1 MKVIFLG
8 TPDFAKVCLDRLL
21 QSSHEVV
28 AVVTQ
33 PDRERNRRQ
42 ITFSPVK
49 EVAIANNIKVLQY
62 EKISKE
68 GVEELRS
75 IDADIMV
82 TSAYGQILS
91 EEILSLKKHGVINTH
106 ASLLPKYR
114 GSSPIQWC
122 VINGEESTGITIMQT
137 AKGVDCG
144 DIIIQEETK
153 IGYEET
159 AGELFDRLAVM
170 AGETLVKA
178 LDLIEDGKAIFTQQ
192 EESKAT
198 KFPMLDK
205 SFGLLDF
212 NKTPT
217 NLFNFVKGVN
227 PWPSAFSYLNG
238 KIFKIWKCLPFD
250 KKVNCQKGEFFVDDG
265 INIACKDGY
274 IKVIEVQLEGGKR
287 MSAEDFARSRQL
299 DGVKLTSEK

>member
-21 QSSHEVV
+21 QSTHEVV

-49 EVAIANNIKVLQY
+49 ELALSKNIKVLQY

-68 GVEELRS
+68 GIQDLKS

-91 EEILSLKKHGVINTH
+91 DEILKLKKHGVINTH

-137 AKGVDCG
+137 SKGVDCG
-144 DIIIQEETK
+144 NIILQEETK
-153 IGYEET
+153 IGYYET

-170 AGETLVKA
+170 AGETLIKA
-178 LDLIEDGKAIFTQQ
+178 LDLIESGKANFVEQD
-192 EESKAT
+192 ESSAT

-205 SFGLLDF
+205 NFGVLDF

-217 NLFNFVKGVN
+217 EIFNFVKGVN
-227 PWPSAFSYLNG
+227 PWPSAYSYLGG
-238 KIFKIWKCLPFD
+238 KLFKVWKCLPFNEPTD
-250 KKVNCQKGEFFVDDG
+250 RTNGELFINDGVNV
-265 INIACKDGY
+265 ACNGGY
-274 IKVIEVQLEGGKR
+274 IKLIEVQTEGGKR
-287 MSAEDFARSRQL
+287 MNAQDFARSRQL
-299 DGVKLTSEK
+299 DGVVLTSEK

>member
-49 EVAIANNIKVLQY
+49 ELAIANNIKVLQY
-62 EKISKE
+62 EKISKD
-68 GVEELRS
+68 GVAELRA

-122 VINGEESTGITIMQT
+122 VINGEESTGVTIMQT

-170 AGETLVKA
+170 AGETLIKA
-178 LDLIEDGKAIFTQQ
+178 LDCIEGGKAKFTKQ
-192 EESKAT
+192 EEDKAT

-212 NKTPT
+212 SKNPT
-217 NLFNFVKGVN
+217 ALFNFVKGVN

-238 KIFKIWKCLPFD
+238 KIFKVWKCLPYSAET
-250 KKVNCQKGEFFVDDG
+250 KYQQGEFFVDNG
-265 INIACKDGY
+265 INIACNGGY
-274 IKVIEVQLEGGKR
+274 IKLIEVQLEGGKR

-299 DGVKLTSEK
+299 DGVILTSEK